1 MNNLF
6 NIFLYSFII
15 TLFFLIILIPFF
27 RKKKVSQSIR
37 KEGPSSHM
45 SKSGTPTMGGIIIV
59 VLTIIIFTF
68 LLIKEKLDLNNY
80 VLLVYPL
87 LSYSLIGF
95 IDDSLIIKLRK
106 NDGIKPKYKFIFQVI
121 FGIIY
126 CVLLFSIKRD
136 TKVNIFN
143 YYIDLKWFYG
153 LLVVFMLVATSN
165 AVNLTDG
172 LDGLVSGNL
181 IIILIALGLLSYK
194 KNIEITYFT
203 VILIGCILGFLCY
216 NFHPA
221 KLFMGDIGSLS
232 LGASIASIFI
242 VMKMEILLMIFGFV
256 FILETLSVI
265 LQVSYFKKTNGKRLF
280 LMTPIHHHF
289 EMKGLKEWQIDLLF
303 WVVTLIMA
311 TIGLFL
317 GYKFY

>member
-1 MNNLF
+1 M
-6 NIFLYSFII
+6 
-15 TLFFLIILIPFF
+15 
-27 RKKKVSQSIR
+27 
-37 KEGPSSHM
+37 
-45 SKSGTPTMGGIIIV
+45 
-59 VLTIIIFTF
+59 
-68 LLIKEKLDLNNY
+68 
-80 VLLVYPL
+80 
-87 LSYSLIGF
+87 
-95 IDDSLIIKLRK
+95 
-106 NDGIKPKYKFIFQVI
+106 
-121 FGIIY
+121 
-126 CVLLFSIKRD
+126 FSIKRD
-136 TKVNIFN
+136 TKVNIFY
-143 YYIDLKWFYG
+143 YYIDLNWFYG

-216 NFHPA
+216 NFYPA

-289 EMKGLKEWQIDLLF
+289 EMKGFKEWQIDLLF